1 MSGTGTKRTVWV
13 LIAGIALL
21 LAGFVLNKLNP
32 PPLSD
37 IQLRQMG
44 LYLFQ
49 NPRALPDYQLL
60 NEEGEAFT
68 PESFKGQWDLV
79 FFGFTF
85 CPDVCPTTMA
95 TLKQAYDALPEAE
108 RESVRVVLV
117 SVDPGRD
124 TVQAMKSYVEHFDP
138 SFAGVT
144 GEFLDIHRLAT
155 GLSIPFAKVPGGG
168 DNYQVDHSANIA
180 VINPRGHYVGFFKS
194 PHDPRR
200 ITQLTQALIQRED

>member
-1 MSGTGTKRTVWV
+1 VSDKGTKRTVWV
-13 LIAGIALL
+13 LMAGIGLL
-21 LAGFVLNKLNP
+21 LAGFVLHKLNP

-49 NPRALPDYQLL
+49 NPRALPEYELL
-60 NEEGEAFT
+60 NEEGELFT
-68 PESFKGQWDLV
+68 PQSFEGQWDLV

-95 TLKQAYDALPEAE
+95 TLKQAYDALPESD

-117 SVDPGRD
+117 TVDPARD
-124 TVQAMKSYVEHFDP
+124 TVPVMKTYVEHFDTT
-138 SFAGVT
+138 FTGVT
-144 GEFLDIHRLAT
+144 GDFLDVHRLAT

-200 ITQLTQALIQRED
+200 ITQLTQALLRR